1 MDVRIVSRVLFLR
14 AAWRRRDHWDATK
27 IAAHQDR
34 ALQEL
39 RRAAYAGSE
48 FYRRHHAGLREAP
61 FYQLPPVTKADLM
74 SHFDEAVTT
83 PDLKLADVEQQLRAL
98 AAENGDPGVPWRGRW
113 WAAATAGTA
122 GPGETFI

>member
-48 FYRRHHAGLREAP
+48 FYRRHHAGLQEAP
-61 FYQLPPVTKADLM
+61 FDQLPPVTKADLM

-83 PDLKLADVEQQLRAL
+83 PDLKLADVEQHLRAM

-122 GPGETFI
+122 GPRETFI